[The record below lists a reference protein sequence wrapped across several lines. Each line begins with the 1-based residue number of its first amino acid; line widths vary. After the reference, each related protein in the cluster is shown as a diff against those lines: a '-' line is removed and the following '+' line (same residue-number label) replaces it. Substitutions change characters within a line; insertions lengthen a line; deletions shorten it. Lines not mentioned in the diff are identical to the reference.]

1 MIRRG
6 KFNINAKLII
16 GIVNDLAL
24 SQIYS
29 IAIQITNKLVRH
41 FFIKPKWPLFAF
53 AKNGPYSTKYR
64 LNFASGTVFRDYLVA
79 HLFLRSHIMW
89 CLFVKNNIF

>member
-29 IAIQITNKLVRH
+29 IAI
-41 FFIKPKWPLFAF
+41 
-53 AKNGPYSTKYR
+53 
-64 LNFASGTVFRDYLVA
+64 
-79 HLFLRSHIMW
+79 
-89 CLFVKNNIF
+89 

>member
-41 FFIKPKWPLFAF
+41 FFIKPKWP
-53 AKNGPYSTKYR
+53 Y
-64 LNFASGTVFRDYLVA
+64 
-79 HLFLRSHIMW
+79 LRSRKMALIQQ
-89 CLFVKNNIF
+89 NTD

>member
-41 FFIKPKWPLFAF
+41 FFIKPK
-53 AKNGPYSTKYR
+53 
-64 LNFASGTVFRDYLVA
+64 
-79 HLFLRSHIMW
+79 
-89 CLFVKNNIF
+89 